1 MNDSRYWRRTLGDW
15 GGTLILIIALIVVLF
30 PYAWIFLTS
39 LKPTVLVAQPD
50 VWLFQPTLANW
61 REVLLESDV
70 PRYLLNSVIVGLST
84 VLIALVV
91 AAPASYSFS
100 RFKTGGGPVRF
111 SILAAEMLPPAVL
124 IVPLFL
130 LMFNLQMLDTHI
142 ALIAAHLT
150 FVTPVITWFLI
161 GFFDEVPKELEEQA
175 MVDGYTQ
182 FQAFYKVVLPTV
194 RPGLAAAAIF
204 GFVLSWN
211 DMFYALILSGGN
223 NKTLPVAIAGFWTF
237 RGIEM
242 GKMAV
247 AILIAIVPVLIVSFF
262 IQKYLVKG
270 LGGGAVKY

>member
-1 MNDSRYWRRTLGDW
+1 MHGSHYWRRTLTDW
-15 GGTLILIIALIVVLF
+15 GGTLVLILALIIVLF
-30 PYAWIFLTS
+30 PYLWIFLTS
-39 LKPTVLVAQPD
+39 IKPTALVAQPD
-50 VWLFQPTLANW
+50 VWVFQATWDNW

-84 VLIALVV
+84 VLIALIV

-130 LMFNLQMLDTHI
+130 LMFNLQLLDTHI